1 MRGLFGL
8 CRSKGDKSDDTQD
21 TPARPVQQA
30 PRRDDQTVSANFRTN
45 TSSRDSINSK
55 KGDKRDKAQ
64 DTPAQLAQ
72 QDPGRGNGTGSA
84 SFKNDTSSTDS
95 NANKLARRDLW
106 KEAFDGLNASHQKY
120 LPANS
125 LPATDAISGVI
136 HDTTAKY
143 EEWKKGGLKIQRQN
157 EDDMNVRDSVEKI
170 IGAAMKAQ
178 EIISQLVSFDPTGHG
193 RSQ

>member
-30 PRRDDQTVSANFRTN
+30 PRKGDQTVSANLRTN
-45 TSSRDSINSK
+45 TSSRDS
-55 KGDKRDKAQ
+55 
-64 DTPAQLAQ
+64 
-72 QDPGRGNGTGSA
+72 
-84 SFKNDTSSTDS
+84 
-95 NANKLARRDLW
+95 NANKPARRDLW

-125 LPATDAISGVI
+125 LPATDAIFGVI

-143 EEWKKGGLKIQRQN
+143 EEWKKGGLKVHRKN
-157 EDDMNVRDSVEKI
+157 EDDINIRDSVEKI

-178 EIISQLVSFDPTGHG
+178 EVISKLVSFDPTGHG
-193 RSQ
+193 RSQSNMLPTDGNHTKIEYSIYCMDGYLAWKECKGPFL